1 MLYFLFLV
9 LGPLWQ
15 LFQEVLLLLKAEA
28 ASPDELGQCFLVVW
42 FEACPMGFFLISTR
56 RAVKSARQIEQ
67 GCISEA
73 QFKFQR
79 HERKSTLYVDFS
91 K

>member
-1 MLYFLFLV
+1 MLSATSQY
-9 LGPLWQ
+9 
-15 LFQEVLLLLKAEA
+15 LLSIFKTSRPERMEADLNISVRWLLE
-28 ASPDELGQCFLVVW
+28 F
-42 FEACPMGFFLISTR
+42 PMMSTR

-73 QFKFQR
+73 RFKFQR
-79 HERKSTLYVDFS
+79 CERKSTLYVDFS